1 VPSPSKATRDFAPYR
16 RDAQT
21 LARPWAV
28 PGTEGLE
35 HRIGGLE
42 KQDGSGLVTYDA
54 ENHRQ
59 MVELRAR
66 KIDGIA
72 RDIPPAPLDG
82 DAEGD
87 LLIVGWGST
96 HGAITTAVKQA
107 RAEGHSVSHLHL
119 RHLNPL
125 PANVGDVLR
134 RFRQVLVPENN
145 LGQLCLVLRS
155 RFLVDAKPF
164 PKVEGRPFLI
174 REIRNAIEKELK
186 HV

>member
-1 VPSPSKATRDFAPYR
+1 VPSPPRATPGFAPYK
-16 RDAQT
+16 RDPDT

-28 PGTEGLE
+28 PGTAGLE

-42 KQDGSGLVTYDA
+42 KQEGSGLVTYDA
-54 ENHRQ
+54 ENHRK

-66 KIDGIA
+66 KIEGIA
-72 RDIPPAPLDG
+72 RDIPLAQVDG
-82 DAEGD
+82 DATGE

-96 HGAITTAVKQA
+96 HGAITAAVKLA
-107 RAEGHSVSHLHL
+107 RAEGRSVSHLHL

-125 PANVGDVLR
+125 PSNVGDTLR
-134 RFRQVLVPENN
+134 RFRKVLVPENN

-155 RFLVDAKPF
+155 RFLVDARPF

-174 REIRNAIEKELK
+174 REIRHVIEQELS
-186 HV
+186 HA